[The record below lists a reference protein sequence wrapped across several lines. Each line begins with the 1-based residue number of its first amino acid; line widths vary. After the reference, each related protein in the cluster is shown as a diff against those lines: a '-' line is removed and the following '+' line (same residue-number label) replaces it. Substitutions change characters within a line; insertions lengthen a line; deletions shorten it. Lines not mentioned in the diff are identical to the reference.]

1 LGFSLGLWVYKNQ
14 SQQALE
20 SIPYASLL
28 GKLWL
33 SALITLAIPLV
44 ASYLYAII
52 SSMSD
57 GKFAGKIGGHA
68 LAFHLLIMV
77 MGVAFTML
85 GSYSFNDLITGGVML
100 TTSDL
105 LPEHIA
111 KSDKTFTWLAYSDAY
126 QTFAAKLILPSLLV
140 AAILA
145 LILSRFFSKQHAWML
160 NQATKVSQSSMNV
173 MSYVLLLMPIAAFA
187 LTFAMTAE
195 TGFALAGLMGRYVL
209 ALIIMLIMLT
219 FFLYGMVAAFGQGPI
234 KKFIRALFP
243 AQVVAAS
250 TRSSLATMPVLLQRA
265 EQEAEL
271 PPTVTGLVIP
281 LSVSVF
287 RLNRSVSS
295 VFSYVFLTTIYNIP
309 TDVSST
315 ILFLLLITVLSFG
328 SPGVPSGGKLAT
340 MPVFLALGVPLEMIV
355 LTKAIDAIPDVF
367 KTVLNVTEAMALA
380 SLVTRSASASVNPV
394 SHD

>member
-1 LGFSLGLWVYKNQ
+1 LGFGLGLWVYTNQ
-14 SQQALE
+14 SQSVLE

-44 ASYLYAII
+44 ASYLYGII

-68 LAFHLLIMV
+68 LAFHMLIMV
-77 MGVAFTML
+77 VGVAFTML
-85 GSYSFNDLITGGVML
+85 ASYLFNDLITGGVML
-100 TTSDL
+100 TASDL
-105 LPEHIA
+105 LPEHIS
-111 KSDKTFTWLAYSDAY
+111 KSDKTFTWLVYSDAY

-140 AAILA
+140 VAILA
-145 LILSRFFSKQHAWML
+145 VILSRFFTRQHAWML
-160 NQATKVSQSSMNV
+160 NQATKVSSSAMDVMN
-173 MSYVLLLMPIAAFA
+173 YVLLLLPVAAFA
-187 LTFAMTAE
+187 LTFAMAAE
-195 TGFALAGLMGRYVL
+195 SGFALAGLMGRYVL
-209 ALIIMLIMLT
+209 ALVIMLIVLT
-219 FFLYGMVAAFGQGPI
+219 LFLYGIVAAFGQCPVR
-234 KKFIRALFP
+234 KFIRALFP

-271 PPTVTGLVIP
+271 PPSVTGLVIP

-315 ILFLLLITVLSFG
+315 VLFLLLIMVLSFG

-367 KTVLNVTEAMALA
+367 KTVLNVTETMTLA
-380 SLVTRSASASVNPV
+380 SLVTRSASASVNPIA
-394 SHD
+394 HE